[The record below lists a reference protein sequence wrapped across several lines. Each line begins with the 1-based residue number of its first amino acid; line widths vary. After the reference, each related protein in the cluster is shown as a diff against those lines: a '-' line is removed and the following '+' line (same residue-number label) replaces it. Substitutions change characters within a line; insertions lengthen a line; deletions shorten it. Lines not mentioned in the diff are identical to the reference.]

1 MNESLLP
8 PATGTAHSTGDKRAD
23 KNACI
28 VLVHSSDLHVDDPA
42 MHRAYDGLV
51 GLRAVL
57 ATARAL
63 HADVVLL
70 AGDTFDNHRVSTP
83 VLRQAADLL
92 AEAQR
97 PVILLPGNHDP
108 ALPDC
113 LFRRAGLIGV
123 PNVHVLGITHPETIV
138 LREHDLEIRGRAHRS
153 FDDMPP
159 FGPSRPRAARWHVVM
174 AHGHYVAPDEWSAHA
189 HRAWKISDQD
199 LAQTMAD
206 YVALGHWDRPVQVG
220 DGSVQAFYSGSPDLA
235 RTANVIRMTAQHG
248 VTVSREALTLD

>member
-1 MNESLLP
+1 MNEFPLP

-83 VLRQAADLL
+83 VLRQAAKVL
-92 AEAQR
+92 AEEQL
-97 PVILLPGNHDP
+97 PGVFLPGNHDP
-108 ALPDC
+108 AL
-113 LFRRAGLIGV
+113 
-123 PNVHVLGITHPETIV
+123 
-138 LREHDLEIRGRAHRS
+138 
-153 FDDMPP
+153 
-159 FGPSRPRAARWHVVM
+159 
-174 AHGHYVAPDEWSAHA
+174 
-189 HRAWKISDQD
+189 
-199 LAQTMAD
+199 
-206 YVALGHWDRPVQVG
+206 
-220 DGSVQAFYSGSPDLA
+220 
-235 RTANVIRMTAQHG
+235 
-248 VTVSREALTLD
+248 